1 MDERSMDTVIAA
13 AVEINGTVKSKG
25 ALRVDGKLEGELHCE
40 QDAVIGKDAV
50 IKGNI
55 SVQSVTV
62 EGTVEGNITARDRV
76 ELKGEAR
83 MTGDLKAKRLVVQE
97 GVTFVGRSDVN
108 PSGSPSG
115 AAPVPEAPVSK
126 PTEKPLPEKTPA
138 PDKETDDRE
147 SRGGIF
153 GRR

>member
-1 MDERSMDTVIAA
+1 METVIAT

-50 IKGNI
+50 ITGNI

-83 MTGDLKAKRLVVQE
+83 ITGDLKAKRLVVQE

-108 PSGSPSG
+108 PSGSPS
-115 AAPVPEAPVSK
+115 AATPVPEAPVAK
-126 PTEKPLPEKTPA
+126 PTAKPMPEKTPA
-138 PDKETDDRE
+138 PPSDKEMDERE
-147 SRGGIF
+147 SRGIF
-153 GRR
+153 SRR